1 MEGSVGNVLALLER
15 GTRYCGMRA
24 LGILRGG
31 CFGGIAAVALFG
43 SSIGFAW
50 QNTSTTVG
58 GTVTGHVICGDT
70 QRPARFASVIL
81 FGVPEQVT
89 PPPKPGGKSTAVA
102 DYKKAMDSLNMVE
115 TQTDLEGAFS
125 VRDVLPGDYYVFS
138 SVPGYVLPDF
148 AVRRAYEGGSDLRY
162 PIPGVPAV
170 HVVSERSSQV
180 NLIAERGAAISGR
193 VVWDDGSPA
202 GRVMLTAD
210 NVKGKKEL
218 PVEFNL
224 LSITGGGEQVA
235 FSDDRGHYRIV
246 GLAPG
251 DYFVK
256 ANVSTNYRANIGG
269 ANRSSGTGPDSP
281 LLIFA
286 PAAFHQADA
295 KPITLHAGE
304 ERDDIEV
311 NINLKSMYSVS
322 GRVSSREDH
331 HGINSAT
338 VKLTDVQDQ
347 EFFRTT
353 HVDTNGDFTVTFV
366 PAGSYKLEALY
377 AGDTQPSQ
385 EKPSE
390 PGMPEDI
397 VLRSYEDK
405 RQTVTVLDSDVR
417 EQNFELTPTN
427 VAKKELNTDQ

>member
-1 MEGSVGNVLALLER
+1 LLER

-31 CFGGIAAVALFG
+31 CFGWIAAVALFG

-50 QNTSTTVG
+50 QSASTTVG

-70 QRPARFASVIL
+70 QRPARFATVIL

-89 PPPKPGGKSTAVA
+89 PPPKPGAKSTAVA

-125 VRDVLPGDYYVFS
+125 VRGVLPGDYYVFS
-138 SVPGYVLPDF
+138 SMPGYILPNF
-148 AVRRAYEGGSDLRY
+148 AVEQAYGGGSDLHY
-162 PIPGVPAV
+162 PIPGIPTV
-170 HVVSERSSQV
+170 HVVSERSAQID
-180 NLIAERGAAISGR
+180 LTAERGAVIAGR

-202 GRVMLTAD
+202 GRMMLTA
-210 NVKGKKEL
+210 VKAKGKKEL
-218 PVEFNL
+218 PLEFAM
-224 LSITGGGEQVA
+224 LSITGGVEQIA
-235 FSDDRGHYRIV
+235 FSDDRGHFRIV

-251 DYFVK
+251 DYLVK
-256 ANVSTNYRANIGG
+256 ANVSTKYRINIGG
-269 ANRSSGTGPDSP
+269 ANSSSGNDMDSP
-281 LLIFA
+281 LFIFA

-304 ERDDIEV
+304 ERDDVEV
-311 NINLKSMYSVS
+311 SINLKSMYSVS

-347 EFFRTT
+347 EFSRMT
-353 HVDTNGDFTVTFV
+353 HVDTNGDFTVTYV
-366 PAGSYKLEALY
+366 PAGSYKVEVLY
-377 AGDTQPSQ
+377 ARDTQPSQ
-385 EKPSE
+385 EKPS
-390 PGMPEDI
+390 GQGRPEDI

-405 RQTVTVLDSDVR
+405 KQSVTVLDSDVR
-417 EQNFELTPTN
+417 GQNFELTSTN
-427 VAKKELNTDQ
+427 VAKKELNPDQ